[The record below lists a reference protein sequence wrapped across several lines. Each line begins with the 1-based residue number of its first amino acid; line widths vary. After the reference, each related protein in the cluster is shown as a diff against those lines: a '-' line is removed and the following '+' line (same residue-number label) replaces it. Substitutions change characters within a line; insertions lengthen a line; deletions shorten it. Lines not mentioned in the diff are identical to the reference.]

1 MFDFFLAMRCFQRSD
16 VSQFLTMRCFSDF
29 LKNSQVLFSFLD
41 SFTPRGL
48 FLAVV
53 LGALNHVLGAS
64 IRRLW
69 ALRIT

>member
-1 MFDFFLAMRCFQRSD
+1 MFDFFSNAMFSTKRCFP
-16 VSQFLTMRCFSDF
+16 MRCFSDF

-64 IRRLW
+64 IRRMW

>member
-1 MFDFFLAMRCFQRSD
+1 MFDIFSDAMFSTKRCFPILNNAR
-16 VSQFLTMRCFSDF
+16 FSDF

>member
-1 MFDFFLAMRCFQRSD
+1 MFDFFSNAMFS
-16 VSQFLTMRCFSDF
+16 TKRCFSDF

-64 IRRLW
+64 TRRLW
-69 ALRIT
+69 ALGIT